1 MFYKLRYFAKRKI
14 TIALAVTIACLLL
27 VTPVLAGSTVGDIV
41 WAAFSFVIT
50 GMCKM
55 ILGGMQAV
63 ASLFLNSMSYDI
75 STLMDKGYFSG
86 FTLFAEVIRVMA
98 TSLASLIFV
107 WQLVVMAFGPML
119 GIQQQQSVLSSV
131 VRALVFIPLTYAIQP
146 LAMRMLNQFQRIYNS
161 FMRVYRNSNSGT
173 IDIIPGNMN
182 VEDFISSQN
191 ASIPNIVDDTWV
203 RVISVIFSCCLLIII
218 LIQFLQ
224 LVLEMAQRFVIMVFY
239 VYLSPLAVAC
249 GVSPSASQITKSA
262 LNLFISSG
270 ILWIM
275 NVWSISVIMGL
286 FSSFPES
293 LNESQGGSPSAFFL
307 LVVLTY
313 AAIKIAQQLDDIF
326 NAVGASNVRLSGSMF
341 SDLMSLGQVG
351 QFAKGVVKTIGKAG
365 AGLKRYAENGWGGKG
380 KDKDGSSQGSSS
392 TNPVQPNPN
401 QKVNSGTSAAGGR
414 GLPAPTMQTTA
425 DGQKPKSWGGQA
437 LSGVVNAVKA
447 TPPGQVYT
455 GTRKTAENIAN
466 AVKSHSSEAQMA
478 KSNKALSEFH
488 AALNTSNPQ
497 ARAKAIAGMDP
508 AKLDDPAVKNYVGQA
523 IGLGSNQ
530 RVESLSRS
538 SDGQLTATVSTRDAD
553 GNVVQLSH
561 VSGINDALPGASS
574 AGASTM
580 SPSTM
585 EGAHQASYTP
595 KQLDDLAEDGL
606 HSIDYTDIEGKK
618 QTATITANGDGKTGN
633 VFNQDLQPQR
643 SFTAKST
650 DGNEIEFIAPA
661 KMTTAEVASMAA
673 GKASPETIEK
683 FNKGGGDAREF
694 DRIAGKLS
702 IDRDNSMDLHKG
714 QAFENSADTSIVM
727 KSSEGGPVTIT
738 RSGSTASGDTWTM
751 RNEHNDDMG
760 AIVVPTGTGAR
771 EVVDYVRTG
780 HDSGAQ
786 NARATLDM
794 ATVEEIQFSHAGHR
808 AEQAPVNSANKTVWD
823 NDYRAELSYSKDYP
837 DDPII
842 KVNYAQKGEEG
853 RKIKSQV
860 SFVPVKAED
869 GIATYQAV
877 RDGEIVSEFKVDRN
891 HGIEEVVANLPLGY
905 STPGVK
911 SPMDS
916 LRKKLGMET
925 TYSAPTAKDAVFET
939 LQQAREAKKGTSNNP
954 VGKNDK

>member
-50 GMCKM
+50 GVCKM

-63 ASLFLNSMSYDI
+63 ASLFLSAMSYDI
-75 STLMDKGYFSG
+75 TLLMEKHYFAG
-86 FTLFAEVIRVMA
+86 FELFAYGIRVMA
-98 TSLASLIFV
+98 TSLASLMFV
-107 WQLVVMAFGPML
+107 WQLVVMLCGPML
-119 GIQQQQSVLSSV
+119 GVQQQQSTISSV

-146 LAMRMLNQFQRIYNS
+146 LALSMLKQFQRIYNA
-161 FMRVYRNSNSGT
+161 FMSVYQNANSGT
-173 IDIIPGNMN
+173 INVIPNGLNT
-182 VEDFISSQN
+182 EEFISKDT
-191 ASIPNIVDDTWV
+191 ASIPDIVDETWI

-270 ILWIM
+270 ILWVM
-275 NVWSISVIMGL
+275 NVWSISIIMGM
-286 FSSFPES
+286 FAAFPES
-293 LNESQGGSPSAFFL
+293 INPSEGGSPSAFFL

-326 NAVGASNVRLSGSMF
+326 NAVGASNIRLSGSMF
-341 SDLMSLGQVG
+341 TDLMSLGQVG

-365 AGLKRYAENGWGGKG
+365 AGLKNYAENGWGGNG
-380 KDKDGSSQGSSS
+380 KDGNSQGSSS

-401 QKVNSGTSAAGGR
+401 QKVNSGTTATGGR

-425 DGQKPKSWGGQA
+425 DGQKPKSWGGQV
-437 LSGVVNAVKA
+437 LSGVVSAVKA
-447 TPPGQVYT
+447 TPPGQIYT

-478 KSNKALSEFH
+478 GSNNALSEFH
-488 AALNTSNPQ
+488 AALNTANPQ

-538 SDGQLTATVSTRDAD
+538 SDGQLTATVSTRNAD
-553 GNVVQLSH
+553 GNVVQLSR

-595 KQLDDLAEDGL
+595 KQLDDLAENGL

-618 QTATITANGDGKTGN
+618 QTATITANGDGRTGN

-786 NARATLDM
+786 NARAALDM
-794 ATVEEIQFSHAGHR
+794 ATVEEIQFNHAGHR
-808 AEQAPVNSANKTVWD
+808 AEQAPVNSANNTVWD

-911 SPMDS
+911 SPMES

-954 VGKNDK
+954 VGKNNK